1 MERNMADELSMA
13 LIHQAEDEC
22 AAHDPGMLSSA
33 AMVLVGDVYAL
44 QFCRPDASARLPA
57 ASSIRERQDRLSP
70 FIR

>member
-1 MERNMADELSMA
+1 MERNMVDELSMA

-44 QFCRPDASARLPA
+44 HVCRTDAPARLPA
-57 ASSIRERQDRLSP
+57 TSRVRERQDHLSP